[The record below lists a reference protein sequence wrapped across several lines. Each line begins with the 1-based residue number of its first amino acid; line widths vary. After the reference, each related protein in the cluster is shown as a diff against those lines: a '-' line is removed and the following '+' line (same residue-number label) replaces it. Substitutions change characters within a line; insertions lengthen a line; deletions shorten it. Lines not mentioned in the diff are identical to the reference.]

1 MPPDREPF
9 DLRAALP
16 FLEGDGWRGKMR
28 HFLDELLGLPQVR
41 ASFREGA
48 AREGECFAAALRA
61 FGLEVAADGF
71 AAAVPEAGPVVVM
84 ANHPF
89 GGADALT
96 LGALC
101 MARRRDTLL
110 MANEMAAELPVL
122 GGSMLPLSILG
133 AEGSSRKN
141 AAVLKRS
148 LDHLRGGG
156 LLAVFPSGEVA
167 NWKGSAVEESAWSPH
182 VAALATKT
190 GAEVVTVKFFGKTP
204 PWFHLAGGL
213 HPMVRTALLPRV
225 LLAMRG
231 QTVRCTAE
239 KLERGHLDGMD
250 AANAAAWLRAKTMAL
265 RD

>member
-16 FLEGDGWRGKMR
+16 FLEGVGWRETVR
-28 HFLDELLGLPQVR
+28 HFLDGLLGLPQVR
-41 ASFREGA
+41 ATFRQGVA
-48 AREGECFAAALRA
+48 SEGECFAGAVRA
-61 FGLEVAADGF
+61 FGLKVAAEGF
-71 AAAVPEAGPVVVM
+71 NEAVPASGPVVVV

-89 GGADALT
+89 GGADALS
-96 LGALC
+96 LGELC
-101 MARRRDTLL
+101 MARRKDTLL

-122 GGSMLPLSILG
+122 GESMLPLSILG

-141 AAVLKRS
+141 AVVLKRT
-148 LDHLRGGG
+148 LEHLRGGG

-167 NWKGSAVEESAWSPH
+167 NWKGSAVEESVWSPH
-182 VAALATKT
+182 IATLAMKT
-190 GAEVVTVKFFGKTP
+190 GAEIVSVKFFGKTS
-204 PWFHLAGGL
+204 PWFHLAGGI

-231 QTVRCTAE
+231 ETVRCKAE
-239 KLERGHLDGMD
+239 RLERGCLDGMD
-250 AANAAAWLRAKTMAL
+250 AASATAWLRARTISM

>member
-1 MPPDREPF
+1 MPEREPF

-16 FLEGDGWRGKMR
+16 FLEGGGGRERLR
-28 HFLDELLGLPQVR
+28 HFLDALLGLPRVR
-41 ASFREGA
+41 VNFRKGTES
-48 AREGECFAAALRA
+48 EGESFAAAVRA
-61 FGLEVAADGF
+61 FGLEVAAEGF
-71 AAAVPEAGPVVVM
+71 AKAVPESGPVVVM

-89 GGADALT
+89 GGADALS

-101 MARRRDTLL
+101 MARRGDTLL

-122 GGSMLPLSILG
+122 GESMLPLSILG
-133 AEGSSRKN
+133 AEGASRKN
-141 AAVLKRS
+141 ALVLKRS

-167 NWKGSAVEESAWSPH
+167 NWKGCAVEESAWSPH
-182 VAALATKT
+182 VAALAIKT
-190 GAEVVTVKFFGKTP
+190 AAEIVAVKFFGKTP
-204 PWFHLAGGL
+204 PWFHLAGGI

-231 QTVRCTAE
+231 ETVRCKAE
-239 KLERGHLDGMD
+239 KLERADLNGMD
-250 AANAAAWLRAKTMAL
+250 AASAAAWLRRRTLAI

>member
-9 DLRAALP
+9 DLRVALP
-16 FLEGDGWRGKMR
+16 FLEGDGWRGR
-28 HFLDELLGLPQVR
+28 VRGLLDALLGLPEVR

-48 AREGECFAAALRA
+48 ASEGEGFAAALRA
-61 FGLEVAADGF
+61 FGLELAAEGF
-71 AAAVPEAGPVVVM
+71 AEAVPESGPVVVM

-89 GGADALT
+89 GGADALAM
-96 LGALC
+96 GALC
-101 MARRRDTLL
+101 MARRSDTLL

-122 GGSMLPLSILG
+122 GESMLPLSILG

-141 AAVLKRS
+141 AVVLKRS
-148 LDHLRGGG
+148 LDHLRSGG

-167 NWKGSAVEESAWSPH
+167 NWKGSAVEECAWSPH
-182 VAALATKT
+182 IAALAMKT
-190 GAEVVTVKFFGKTP
+190 GAEIVTMKFFGKTP
-204 PWFHLAGGL
+204 PWFHLAGGI

-231 QTVRCTAE
+231 QTVRGQAG
-239 KLERGHLDGMD
+239 KLERGCLEGMD
-250 AANAAAWLRAKTMAL
+250 AAGAAAWLRARTISM